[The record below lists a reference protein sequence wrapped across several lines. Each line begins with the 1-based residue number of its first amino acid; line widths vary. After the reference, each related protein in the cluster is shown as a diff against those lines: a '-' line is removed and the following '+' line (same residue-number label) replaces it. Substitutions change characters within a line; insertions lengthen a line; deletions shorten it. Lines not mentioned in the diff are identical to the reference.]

1 MGVFNEFPTSGQI
14 PPEDA
19 SFSELFQ
26 QQTSSMLADTSRS
39 ERPGERR
46 VQAGEETGKL
56 DVNDEVV
63 EAFAR
68 MYAPTTN
75 SSDLGM
81 VSTPNVRFFQTVQG
95 ENAKLGENNQ
105 EPSASDA
112 IPNLASEETVDIHGA
127 QAGER
132 PFPLVASTAGSSGF
146 LEEHSL
152 TGGVVSPERQGGT
165 VSAPV
170 VGVDPI
176 VTPIP
181 HPLPHSTALQT
192 TTEQSSNPPISSKAP
207 LDLPDHGQVL
217 SSEPLQKSGRFGLS
231 DFREA
236 SPIELDMGPLSRR
249 LVSDQPSP
257 SLVASLARPTFA
269 SRSFMADET
278 FAPSQAFELPGV
290 FPLPGGTSSI
300 PIRSDGGGGV
310 AGGTAAVLNEAMRE
324 SGGASMDVIKPSG
337 DGDLQGLGSEGNH
350 ESGLQSGLSGFSHS
364 QSGQQQA
371 SPHAGPMGNGI
382 RHQEEVTPEL
392 PTQPLQRLQL
402 DVQISET
409 QRVQIDVGVQHRQ
422 VYAGLVMDQAALK
435 NLAMQFVPQ
444 LEEQLS
450 HHNLELDQFSAET
463 WEDPGAEAGSS
474 SYQRDRSESKESEGS
489 GRRRSWQASSLSH
502 QGIQREVGLHFV
514 A

>member
-39 ERPGERR
+39 ERSGERR

-68 MYAPTTN
+68 MYAPTTT

-81 VSTPNVRFFQTVQG
+81 VSAPNVRFFQTVQG

-105 EPSASDA
+105 ESSASDA

-132 PFPLVASTAGSSGF
+132 P
-146 LEEHSL
+146 SL

-170 VGVDPI
+170 VGVEPI

-324 SGGASMDVIKPSG
+324 SGGASMDVMKPSG

-474 SYQRDRSESKESEGS
+474 SYQRDRSESREFEGS